1 MQLVYFVFFLFQAMN
16 EKTKLTAITDVIVY
30 ILDVD
35 DPPSCEAFIVPLLT
49 VDSPVGAVVGR
60 FTCIDSDIIQKY
72 IRDLKIFIQ
81 MSLDNKKIK
90 GKGI

>member
-1 MQLVYFVFFLFQAMN
+1 MN

-72 IRDLKIFIQ
+72 ITDLKIFIQ